1 MGSETMDALLLTVS
15 EFWPQ
20 AEPAVRVRGRSGA
33 ASGSTDFV
41 VIPNADSPRLLVPL
55 SDPAAAGR
63 SMQRFSAALSV
74 PEAARRMALGAALR
88 VGAARMFGDRVQVVA
103 APGTDS
109 LARYLSGVLDENV
122 TFSLGIGNARV
133 NRKPVL
139 QVFGPEG
146 QDLAFVKIG
155 NTPLSRS
162 EVSGEAESLE
172 ALAAKQWS
180 GLEIPRVLHT
190 GTWNEMF
197 VLVMS
202 SLPTSL
208 QRTPKS
214 RRTIPEQAMNELSVA
229 FSEGTQPLTCT
240 PLWGRLERSA
250 KSVTD
255 DHQRERLLHALETV
269 ATRAGGRPWH
279 IGAWHGDWTPWNM
292 ARLGQV
298 VQLWDW
304 ERFETGVPAGLDKF
318 HFTVNDH
325 CRTHGIEVAT
335 IRAGLEAAAGKNDPD
350 SEPHLLAG
358 IYLLAITCRYLTL
371 AQGAG
376 GEAIS
381 RQGETTL
388 RTLFDWLDLRG

>member
-1 MGSETMDALLLTVS
+1 
-15 EFWPQ
+15 
-20 AEPAVRVRGRSGA
+20 
-33 ASGSTDFV
+33 
-41 VIPNADSPRLLVPL
+41 
-55 SDPAAAGR
+55 
-63 SMQRFSAALSV
+63 MQRFSAALNV

-88 VGAARMFGDRVQVVA
+88 VGGARMFGDRVQVVA
-103 APGTDS
+103 SAGTDS
-109 LARYLSGVLDENV
+109 LERYLSGVLDENV

-139 QVFGPEG
+139 QVFGPSG

-155 NTPLSRS
+155 NTPASIT
-162 EVSGEAESLE
+162 EVSGEAEALE
-172 ALAAKQWS
+172 ALAAKPWS

-190 GTWNEMF
+190 GTWNGMF

-214 RRTIPEQAMNELSVA
+214 RRTIPMQAMDELSAA
-229 FSEGTQPLTCT
+229 FSEGTQPLTFA
-240 PLWGRLERSA
+240 PLWGRLERAA
-250 KSVTD
+250 KSLDD
-255 DHQRERLLHALETV
+255 DHQRERLLHALEIV
-269 ATRAGGRPWH
+269 AGRAGDRPWH

-292 ARLGQV
+292 ARRGQV

-304 ERFETGVPAGLDKF
+304 ERFETGVPSGLDKF
-318 HFTVNDH
+318 HFAVNDH
-325 CRTHGIEVAT
+325 CRTHGIEVQT
-335 IRAGLEAAAGKNDPD
+335 IRAGLEAAVGDKNDPG
-350 SEPHLLAG
+350 SEAHLLAG

-371 AQGAG
+371 AQGVG

-388 RTLFDWLDLRG
+388 RTLFDWLGLRG

>member
-1 MGSETMDALLLTVS
+1 
-15 EFWPQ
+15 
-20 AEPAVRVRGRSGA
+20 
-33 ASGSTDFV
+33 
-41 VIPNADSPRLLVPL
+41 
-55 SDPAAAGR
+55 
-63 SMQRFSAALSV
+63 MQRFSAALGV

-88 VGAARMFGDRVQVVA
+88 VGAARMFGDRVEVA
-103 APGTDS
+103 ASAGTHS
-109 LARYLSGVLDENV
+109 LAAYLSEALGEDV

-139 QVFGPEG
+139 QVFGPDG
-146 QDLAFVKIG
+146 RDLAFVKIG
-155 NTPLSRS
+155 NTPVSKA
-162 EVSGEAESLE
+162 EVSGESEALG

-180 GLEIPRVLHT
+180 RLEVPRVLHT
-190 GTWNEMF
+190 GMWDGMF

-214 RRTIPEQAMNELSVA
+214 RRTIPQQAMGELSAA
-229 FSEGTQPLTCT
+229 FSEGTQPLTCS

-250 KSVTD
+250 KSLDD
-255 DHQRERLLHALETV
+255 DHQRERVLQALEIV
-269 ATRAGGRPWH
+269 AARADDRPWQ

-304 ERFETGVPAGLDKF
+304 ERFETGVPSGLDKV
-318 HFTVNDH
+318 HFAVNDH
-325 CRTHGIEVAT
+325 CRTHGMEVRT
-335 IRAGLEAAAGKNDPD
+335 IRAGLEAAVGADNAPD
-350 SEPHLLAG
+350 SEAHLLAA

-371 AQGAG
+371 AQGPG

-381 RQGETTL
+381 RQGEMTL
-388 RTLFDWLDLRG
+388 RSLFDWLGVRA